1 MLWNAKNGSIPMG
14 NAVMQYAAFGRGH
27 RTLVLLPGLGDGLR
41 SARGMALPMAVL
53 YRALAKDFRVL
64 VFSRKV
70 PLEEDST
77 TRDMANDLAAAL
89 KALGVERA
97 SVVGV
102 SMGGMIAQHLAID
115 HPELVEK
122 LVPVVTCPCP
132 NPILEDAVD
141 AWTDMAL
148 RGDHRALMVDNG
160 KRIYSDGYLKKYGW
174 MFPVVACF
182 TKPRS
187 YRQFLIMAKACRTHD
202 AREGL
207 GRIAV
212 PTLVLGGEQDK
223 TLGGQAS
230 RDLAAAIPGARLKM
244 YPHYGHGLYD
254 EAADFLQTVL
264 DFLNESTKKA

>member
-1 MLWNAKNGSIPMG
+1 MLWNAKNGAIPMG
-14 NAVMQYAAFGRGH
+14 DAVMHYAAFGSGS

-41 SARGMALPMAVL
+41 SARGMALPMAFL

-70 PLEEDST
+70 PLEAGST
-77 TRDMANDLAAAL
+77 TRDMARDLAHAL
-89 KALGVERA
+89 QVLGVRKA

-122 LVPVVTCPCP
+122 LVPVVTCPGP

-141 AWTDMAL
+141 TWTDMAL

-160 KRIYSDGYLKKYGW
+160 KRIYSDGYLEKYGW
-174 MFPVVACF
+174 MFPVAATF

-202 AREGL
+202 ARGGL

-212 PTLVLGGEQDK
+212 PTLVIGGEQDK

-230 RDLAAAIPGARLKM
+230 YDLAAAIPGARLKM
-244 YPHYGHGLYD
+244 YPEYGHSVYD
-254 EAADFLQTVL
+254 EAPAFLQTVL
-264 DFLNESTKKA
+264 DFLKE